1 MNLNVKEIMDKLDKG
16 HIYTWMDSIDI
27 YNGGVDGKENEFETR
42 IKSVRFVPSDYEKT
56 DKDSG
61 IVIIIAPEIVSKSN
75 NQQFQK
81 NIEGKDLIPITHA
94 DAVLYDYGGNSYRPN
109 FAVVSRSVV
118 LLDTNLNAE
127 GSIFDNLY
135 VVNFPLTSCAF
146 PDRDKTN
153 HENSKKLESIRNKID
168 DYLKNCCFDSV
179 DRYSWK
185 YCANLDDIREKN
197 FDDFVN
203 YYVKKDPD
211 FCKLAHLV
219 RGVLKKYAQDAK
231 SHNASPL
238 EMDILRHLNGVGK
251 VWSYIYAMG
260 YINKQYLDGEITRM
274 MHHRSFQKMYKNYA
288 TMNLGEFLDK
298 ADDLIEALNVQKA
311 RREKIE
317 NIKNPIKASVSDIRQ
332 TLRTHKEEKQLKREL
347 DEFSR

>member
-27 YNGGVDGKENEFETR
+27 SDEGINMSQVDREIINDAHIR
-42 IKSVRFVPSDYEKT
+42 ISAVKFVPSDYEMT

-61 IVIIIAPEIVSKSN
+61 IVITIAPEVVSKSN

-81 NIEGKDLIPITHA
+81 ITEGKNLIPIAHA
-94 DAVLYDYGGNSYRPN
+94 NGILFRYGPGFYSSRPH
-109 FAVVSRSVV
+109 FAIVSHSVV

-135 VVNFPLTSCAF
+135 VINYPLTSCVLSGYN
-146 PDRDKTN
+146 KTN
-153 HENSKKLESIRNKID
+153 HENSKKLVEIRNKCD
-168 DYLKNCCFDSV
+168 DYIEKFDIDSILSDGHHV
-179 DRYSWK
+179 RYTDYK
-185 YCANLDDIREKN
+185 E
-197 FDDFVN
+197 
-203 YYVKKDPD
+203 YYFKKDPD
-211 FCKLAHLV
+211 FCKLAHSV
-219 RGVLKKYAQDAK
+219 RGALKKYAQDAK

-238 EMDILRHLNGVGK
+238 EIDILRRLNAIGK
-251 VWSYIYAMG
+251 EWGYKYTKS
-260 YINKQYLDGEITRM
+260 YINKFYSDKEITKTVYTKI
-274 MHHRSFQKMYKNYA
+274 SSKLDKNYA